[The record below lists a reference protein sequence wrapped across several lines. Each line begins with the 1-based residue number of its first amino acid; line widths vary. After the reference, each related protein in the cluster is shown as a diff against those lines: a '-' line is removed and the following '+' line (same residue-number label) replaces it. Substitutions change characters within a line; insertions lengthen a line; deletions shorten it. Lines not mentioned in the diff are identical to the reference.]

1 MNKNQLIAAIA
12 SKADCSKEVASAC
25 CDAMLDC
32 IMDAMKGG
40 EKVLL
45 PGFGNFE
52 VKVRAAREG
61 INPATREKIQIPES
75 KVVSFKHDHSS
86 KDSL

>member
-1 MNKNQLIAAIA
+1 
-12 SKADCSKEVASAC
+12 
-25 CDAMLDC
+25 MLDC

-40 EKVLL
+40 EKGLL

-52 VKVRAAREG
+52 VKVRAKFREG

-75 KVVSFKHDHSS
+75 KVVSFKPAKSS